1 MSDYADRP
9 SLAHRLAVAR
19 QALANYSAMAAHAE
33 QAHADAIAA
42 RCAPFDIDR
51 LGEQA
56 GDLLTIAGKLKRY
69 VAALEK
75 ETAGE

>member
-1 MSDYADRP
+1 
-9 SLAHRLAVAR
+9 
-19 QALANYSAMAAHAE
+19 MAEQAE
-33 QAHADAIAA
+33 QAHRDAIAA
-42 RCAPFDIDR
+42 RCAPFDIDT

-56 GDLLTIAGKLKRY
+56 GNLLTIAGKLKRY

>member
-1 MSDYADRP
+1 MSERP

-19 QALANYSAMAAHAE
+19 QALANYSAMAEQSE
-33 QAHADAIAA
+33 QAHRDAIAA

-51 LGEQA
+51 LGEHA

>member
-1 MSDYADRP
+1 MSERP

-19 QALANYSAMAAHAE
+19 QALANYSAMAEQAE
-33 QAHADAIAA
+33 QAHRDAIAA
-42 RCAPFDIDR
+42 RCAPFDIDT

-56 GDLLTIAGKLKRY
+56 GNLLTIAGKLKRY